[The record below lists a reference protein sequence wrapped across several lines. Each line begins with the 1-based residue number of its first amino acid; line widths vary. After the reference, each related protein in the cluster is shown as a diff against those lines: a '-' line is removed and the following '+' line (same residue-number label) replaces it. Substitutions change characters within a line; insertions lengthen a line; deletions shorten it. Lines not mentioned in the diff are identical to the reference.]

1 VRKENERKKK
11 EKKREGKKAH
21 ERTTHNPRNDDEPS
35 FPSPAA
41 TATATDHINPA
52 RSDNQLIKFIDN
64 ITQPRRARAGQA
76 TEASGNGRRG
86 WLFFFKTTEL
96 GPFQDPGS
104 KPEEANWTN

>member
-1 VRKENERKKK
+1 MSEKKRKEKRKKK
-11 EKKREGKKAH
+11 ESEKKAH

-64 ITQPRRARAGQA
+64 ITQPRRARA
-76 TEASGNGRRG
+76 
-86 WLFFFKTTEL
+86 W
-96 GPFQDPGS
+96 PGH
-104 KPEEANWTN
+104 